1 MYHALTNVQ
10 SGDSL
15 HLPQYI
21 DNRDG
26 LLRVGLR
33 SITFT
38 VGWYN
43 IHERVVIRLNDGLTQ
58 EISPGLYGFD
68 DLKAFIEGASSALTL
83 DLNKSNGRGTLTID
97 SGAGSILMLSNYL
110 ATLFGMT
117 RGEIREIDA
126 QGDPV
131 PHPPGAQGAITLRRG
146 VHVFHPDL
154 KLTRNLN
161 VHLEQINTS
170 DNYED
175 GQPSTLFASVGISNG
190 TYGDIEHAEF
200 PNPLFKRLQDGT
212 IHELKVVVCDD
223 KGNPIDNHGEAIS
236 VVLEIKKE

>member
-43 IHERVVIRLNDGLTQ
+43 VHERDEESIWYLKQPPRGQVSVAVSTPVR
-58 EISPGLYGFD
+58 PGLYGFD
-68 DLKAFIEGASSALTL
+68 DLKALIEANGTTTL
-83 DLNKSNGRGTLTID
+83 DLNKISGLVTLTVANAELILT
-97 SGAGSILMLSNYL
+97 AGLARFLGLWNLQRRRIGPGTYL
-110 ATLFGMT
+110 GTKFADLGT
-117 RGEIREIDA
+117 IRS
-126 QGDPV
+126 
-131 PHPPGAQGAITLRRG
+131 L
-146 VHVFHPDL
+146 HVY
-154 KLTRNLN
+154 
-161 VHLEQINTS
+161 LEQINTS

-175 GQPSTLFASVGISNG
+175 GRPSTLLASVGIVR
-190 TYGDIEHAEF
+190 TVVFGDIEHAEF
-200 PNPLFKRLQDGT
+200 PNSPFKRLQDGT

-223 KGNPIDNHGEAIS
+223 KGNPIDNHGQAIS
-236 VVLEIKKE
+236 VELEIKKE